1 MDELET
7 EHLLPA
13 QETRRCSKCGDLNM
27 AAATRSIEGFEAA
40 NHYICPNC
48 GHEVKLTSP
57 GNSGFYLA
65 LGLVATAAIVAV
77 MAASKGL
84 DTTEIVIAGLL
95 LAFFTT
101 PSFLE
106 ILARWRHP
114 VTGVGES
121 SLEPSEAIS
130 PKDPL
135 RRGIASL
142 DAFSFLKSFLGVFIF
157 LALWL
162 VFWAG
167 VGLIHD
173 NFF

>member
-1 MDELET
+1 MEDSAA
-7 EHLLPA
+7 EHLLPTR
-13 QETRRCSKCGDLNM
+13 ETRRCSKCGDPNM
-27 AAATRSIEGFEAA
+27 SAATRSIEGFEAA
-40 NHYICPNC
+40 NHFVCPKC

-84 DTTEIVIAGLL
+84 DATEVVIAGLL

-101 PSFLE
+101 PSLLE

-114 VTGVGES
+114 ITGAGEQARRN
-121 SLEPSEAIS
+121 LKGIP
-130 PKDPL
+130 PKDPF

-142 DAFSFLKSFLGVFIF
+142 DAFSFLKSFLGVFVF

-162 VFWAG
+162 AFWAG
-167 VGLIHD
+167 VGFIHYT
-173 NFF
+173 FF